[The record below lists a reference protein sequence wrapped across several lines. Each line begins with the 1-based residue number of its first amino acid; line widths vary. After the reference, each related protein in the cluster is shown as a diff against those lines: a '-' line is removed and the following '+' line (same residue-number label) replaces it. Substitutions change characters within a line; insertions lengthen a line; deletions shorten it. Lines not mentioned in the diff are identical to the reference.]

1 MKRREFIKL
10 STRAGAGVLASGGLG
25 YWLASRSE
33 KPVPR
38 TALVGKLDFT
48 LPPLRELPDL
58 VSVKGDSPAR
68 LTEEVIKALGGI
80 NHFVSTGD
88 IVVIKPNI
96 GWDRIPAQ
104 AANTNPDVV
113 KTVVELCLNAGAKKV
128 IVTDNSCNDPRRCFA
143 RSGIAQAAKTAGA
156 EVLLPEER
164 KFKTVNMGGVMVKNR
179 LIYTQYLEADKVIN
193 IPILK
198 HHSLTRLTIGM
209 KNWYGI
215 IGGNRSQLHQ
225 DIHNSI
231 ADLAQF
237 LKPTLTILDAYRVLV
252 TNGPQGGSPRDVRQM
267 NIVAGSVD
275 QVAVDAYGAHIF
287 GVKPEEVEYIKIAHS
302 RGLGKMNIGEMNI
315 KHLTI

>member
-10 STRAGAGVLASGGLG
+10 STKAGAGVLASGGLG
-25 YWLASRSE
+25 YWLASRSD
-33 KPVPR
+33 KPEPR

-48 LPPLRELPDL
+48 MPQLQELPDL

-68 LTEEVIKALGGI
+68 LTEEVINALGGI

-88 IVVIKPNI
+88 VVVIKPNI

-128 IVTDNSCNDPRRCFA
+128 IVTDNSCNEPRRCFA
-143 RSGIAQAAKTAGA
+143 RSGIAQAAKGAGA
-156 EVLLPEER
+156 EVLLPEKR
-164 KFKTVNMGGVMVKNR
+164 KFKTVNMGGVMLKNR

-252 TNGPQGGSPRDVRQM
+252 TNGPQGGSSKDVKQM

-275 QVAVDAYGAHIF
+275 QVALDAYGAHIF

-302 RGLGKMNIGEMNI
+302 RGLGKMNIDEINI